1 MIKIHF
7 LLGNHVPI
15 SIDRKRLFR
24 LWVERWCNLLRIFG
38 NFLLTVGPKL
48 VVVEG
53 PPGLWRLLLPT
64 PFKAGLCAW
73 YCGRTFVNEELT
85 IGCGGPSIT
94 KKYNNCY
101 LESKLQISFFF
112 KIIINDE
119 VGTNKI
125 R

>member
-15 SIDRKRLFR
+15 SIDGKIFFR

-94 KKYNNCY
+94 KKI
-101 LESKLQISFFF
+101 Q
-112 KIIINDE
+112 
-119 VGTNKI
+119 
-125 R
+125 